1 MAVRVLM
8 ARLVLVRHGHPVA
21 GGRERSRWR
30 LSDQG
35 RTAVAKLSEE
45 AVWETVERIYASPER
60 RAQETA
66 QIVANRWDLPV
77 KVREDLGE
85 VRRPFEVRGYEDK
98 IRAFLKGRAPEGWES
113 RQGAE
118 ARVSEAMEEISG
130 GRVDVAAVSHALL
143 LALFLAQV
151 SRAEPTFWL
160 HHSIGFAEYALY
172 DTDARGLV
180 QDFRAAGAKAA
191 E

>member
-8 ARLVLVRHGHPVA
+8 ARIVLVRHGHPRA
-21 GGRERSRWR
+21 EGRERSRWG
-30 LSDQG
+30 LSDEG
-35 RTAVAKLSEE
+35 RTVVATLGEE
-45 AVWETVERIYASPER
+45 AVWKTVERIYASPER

-66 QIVANRWDLPV
+66 QMVANRWDIPLE
-77 KVREDLGE
+77 VREDLGE
-85 VRRPFEVRGYEDK
+85 VHRPFEVRGYEDK
-98 IRAFLKGRAPEGWES
+98 IRAFLKGKALEGWET
-113 RQGAE
+113 RQVAE
-118 ARVSEAMEEISG
+118 ARVHQAMEDISRE
-130 GRVDVAAVSHALL
+130 RVNVAAVSHALL

-151 SRAEPTFWL
+151 SGAEPTFWL

-180 QDFRAAGAKAA
+180 QGFRAAAAKAA